1 MTITTANGITVLT
14 ADDGMVLTSNGV
26 CSEKVYLGIHD
37 SQNNWIEV
45 DASTVQDPED
55 SERNEILDSEALEI
69 ISDAQHMTEEE
80 AVEYRASVDD
90 AKTAIKILLG
100 EE

>member
-1 MTITTANGITVLT
+1 MTVTTVNGMTVLT
-14 ADDGMVLTSNGV
+14 ADEGLVLTSNGV
-26 CSEKVYLGIHD
+26 YSDKVYLGIHD
-37 SQNNWIEV
+37 SQNNWVEV

-55 SERNEILDSEALEI
+55 SERNEIPDSEALKI
-69 ISDAQHMTEEE
+69 ISDAQHMTEDE